1 MTMTDTYVMG
11 IDSSTTATKAIVW
24 DIEGHAVAEGRA
36 EMSVARPGRGLYEQR
51 PQDWWSACCRAT
63 RAAVA
68 DLDPR
73 AIVAIA
79 VANQRET
86 VAVLDERMRPLRP
99 AMVWCDERGRA
110 QVERVAADLGGER
123 VHDATGKPVEL
134 CPALYRILWLRDEER
149 ATFDRTAHFVDV
161 QGYLNWRLSG
171 ELVTSWASADPFG
184 LLDMRRFA
192 WHAALMDHLDL
203 SPATFA
209 PVVAPGT
216 PVGMITSEAAAA
228 CGLSVGTIVV
238 AGAGDGQA
246 AGLGSRALAPGRAY
260 CNLGTAVVAGV
271 QTTRYQV
278 DPAFRTLTSAVP
290 GAYVCEALLRTG
302 TSLISW
308 FVEHFGPEGP
318 REAGA
323 SAEERLE
330 RLATAVPPGAEGL
343 VLLPHWNAA
352 GTPHWDGLARGAV
365 VGWTQAHGK
374 AHFYRAVLEGLT
386 MELRLSLDGIAG
398 VTDEPI
404 DRLVV
409 TGGGARSPLWRQIVA
424 DVTGR
429 TVIRVASAELTS
441 LGAGMLAATGAHI
454 FVDVPAAA
462 EAMSRDLEDIR
473 PIPAHRDL
481 YDALFTGAYRPLY
494 GALRDITHTI
504 STLEIERERSTPGD
518 R

>member
-1 MTMTDTYVMG
+1 MTTTDPYVMG
-11 IDSSTTATKAIVW
+11 IDSSTTAVKAIVW
-24 DIEGHAVAEGRA
+24 DTEGHAVAAGRA
-36 EMSVARPGRGLYEQR
+36 EIPLTRPGRGLYEQR
-51 PQDWWSACCRAT
+51 PEDWWSACCRAT
-63 RAAVA
+63 RAAVT
-68 DLDPR
+68 DLNPR
-73 AIVAIA
+73 AVVAVA

-86 VAVLDERMRPLRP
+86 VAALDARMRPIRP
-99 AMVWCDERGRA
+99 AMLWCDERGRV
-110 QVERVAADLGGER
+110 QVERVATDPGSEH

-134 CPALYRILWLRDEER
+134 CPALYRILWLHDEER
-149 ATFDRTAHFVDV
+149 ATFNRAAHFVDV

-192 WHAALMDHLDL
+192 WHTALMDQLDL
-203 SPATFA
+203 SPTTFA

-216 PVGMITSEAAAA
+216 PVGTISSAAAAA
-228 CGLSVGTIVV
+228 CGLSVGTIIV

-246 AGLGSRALAPGRAY
+246 AGLGARALAPGRAY
-260 CNLGTAVVAGV
+260 CNLGTAAVAGV
-271 QTTRYQV
+271 QTARYQV
-278 DPAFRTLTSAVP
+278 DTAFRTMTSAVP

-318 REAGA
+318 RETGA
-323 SAEERLE
+323 SAEQLLE
-330 RLATAVPPGAEGL
+330 RLATAVPAGAEGL

-365 VGWTQAHGK
+365 VGWTQAHSK
-374 AHFYRAVLEGLT
+374 AHFYRAVLEGLS

-441 LGAGMLAATGAHI
+441 LGAGMLAATGAQI
-454 FVDVPAAA
+454 FADVPAAA
-462 EAMSRDLEDIR
+462 AAMSRDVEDIS
-473 PIPAHRDL
+473 PMPAHRDL
-481 YDALFTGAYRPLY
+481 YDALFACAYRPLY
-494 GALRDITHTI
+494 GALRDITHAI
-504 STLEIERERSTPGD
+504 STLEIERGWSTPGD
-518 R
+518 H